1 MARTTIRRHGD
12 RWALYE
18 GDDDMPRAEYATRQ
32 EAELAGGDDVE
43 IDDTPRD
50 EGLGGGAVGDE
61 DERVRNR
68 DAGIDQR
75 TGGAGSNAGTTQEP
89 QGGL

>member
-1 MARTTIRRHGD
+1 MPRTTIRRHGD

-18 GDDDMPRAEYATRQ
+18 GDDETPRAEYGTRQ
-32 EAELAGGDDVE
+32 EALLAAVDDVE
-43 IDDTPRD
+43 VDDTPRG

-61 DERVRNR
+61 DSRVRNR

-75 TGGAGSNAGTTQEP
+75 TGGAGSNDSTPQEP